1 MLIHKPTK
9 SVVLKLRDPSRV
21 LIALPRL
28 SRVIDAD
35 EGNVQIKHTLETTL
49 RLNELGI
56 NVPSPI
62 LYQYGWP
69 GKYTPFAHQQPMADF
84 RIRNTK
90 NLDLSDMGTGKTFAA
105 LWAADY
111 LMSLGEVSKALI
123 LSPLS
128 TLETVWQQDIFDVL
142 MHRSCVVTHGDREY
156 RLNAFG
162 MDVDF
167 YIANHDMIAH
177 KEVAALVRKRKD
189 IDLIILDEASFF
201 RNSRN
206 LTYKFFAWATEHKK
220 RVWLMTGTPCPNAP
234 TDAWALARLVC
245 SARVPRFFGT
255 FQRMTMKQVSQYK
268 WHPINGH
275 EKIVFDALQPA
286 IRFRKSECMD
296 LPPLTITNRRT
307 KLTAEQEK
315 SYKLMRDYMIL
326 QAKTTRIT
334 AVNAADAIIKLRQ
347 ICCGA
352 VKNGDDSYETIDHS
366 TRLNELID
374 TINEASAKVIVVVPF
389 KGITRALE
397 TELAKHFSLAVLNG
411 DVSIGAR
418 NRIIRAF
425 KSGPDPRVLLCHPKV
440 MAHGLNLTEAD
451 TTIFYAPIYSHDDYA
466 QVIERFNRTGQTRK
480 MTVVRIS
487 ACSFEQD
494 IYNLL
499 DNRALNQDSILK
511 LYERIIQ

>member
-28 SRVIDAD
+28 SRVINSP
-35 EGNVQIKHTLETTL
+35 EGNVQVKHTLETTL
-49 RLNELGI
+49 KLNELGI

-62 LYQYGWP
+62 EYQYSWP
-69 GKYTPFAHQQPMADF
+69 GKYQPFAHQVPMTDF
-84 RIRNTK
+84 HVRNPK
-90 NLDLSDMGTGKTFAA
+90 ALNLSEMGVGKSFTV
-105 LWAADY
+105 LWGADY
-111 LMSLGEVSKALI
+111 LMELGEVKKALI

-128 TLETVWQQDIFDVL
+128 ILETIWQQDIFDIL
-142 MHRSCVVTHGDREY
+142 MHRSSVVTHGDRDY
-156 RLNAFG
+156 RLNAFN

-177 KEVAALVRKRKD
+177 QEIAKLVRKRKD
-189 IDLIILDEASFF
+189 IDLVILDEASFF

-206 LTYKFFAWATEHKK
+206 ISYKYFAWATENKK
-220 RVWLMTGTPCPNAP
+220 RVWLLTGTPCPNAP

-245 SARVPRFFGT
+245 PQRVPRFFGT
-255 FQRMTMKQVSQYK
+255 FQNMTMRKVGQYK
-268 WHPINGH
+268 WRPVNGH

-286 IRFRKSECMD
+286 WRIKKKDCIT

-307 KLTAEQEK
+307 KLTKEQEK
-315 SYKLMRDYMIL
+315 SYRLMRDYMIL

-374 TINEASAKVIVVVPF
+374 TVNEASAKVIVVVPF

-499 DNRALNQDSILK
+499 DNRATNQDSILK